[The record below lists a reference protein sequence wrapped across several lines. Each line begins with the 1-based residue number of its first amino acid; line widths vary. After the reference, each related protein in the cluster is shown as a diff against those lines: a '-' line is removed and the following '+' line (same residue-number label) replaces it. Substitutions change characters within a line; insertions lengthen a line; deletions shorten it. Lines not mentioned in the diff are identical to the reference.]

1 MNREKKTVIQCPLFG
16 DIVAEEKYL
25 VEENR
30 ALKERLDDAHFII
43 QEKNKRIKAD
53 WEKRKQHLNQVFL
66 QILDVIIR
74 YPGLRIK
81 DELGEKFRQVKG
93 YKPLIDNRVRDL
105 RKEGLVI
112 TVPGEDGL
120 LRAYPTSKAKEVF

>member
-1 MNREKKTVIQCPLFG
+1 MSREKKTVIQCPLFG
-16 DIVAEEKYL
+16 DIVVEQKYL
-25 VEENR
+25 VEENQ

>member
-1 MNREKKTVIQCPLFG
+1 MSRRKIVIQCPLFG